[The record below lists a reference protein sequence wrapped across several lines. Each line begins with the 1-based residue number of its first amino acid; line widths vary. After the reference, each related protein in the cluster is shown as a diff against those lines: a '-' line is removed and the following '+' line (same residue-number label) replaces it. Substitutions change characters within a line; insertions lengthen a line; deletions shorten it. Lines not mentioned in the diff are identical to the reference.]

1 MPRMVR
7 HMQISGPTTV
17 GAGTIKTAVRPAP
30 GSLRGPTA
38 ARGPRVAAWW
48 RSWCLPTWEDEGRRG
63 GGCRGSRAS
72 EEGRVKGVQQ
82 DSGALSLHVR
92 ATGSLGAN
100 ALAGDEK
107 WGIYEKPL
115 IMRIWLGPW
124 LNGHRSCWLPTSSSG
139 REPRQLSAQP
149 ARPRR
154 HRPRATVLFPRPA
167 HTHASQR
174 PF

>member
-1 MPRMVR
+1 
-7 HMQISGPTTV
+7 MQRPGPAT
-17 GAGTIKTAVRPAP
+17 RPAP
-30 GSLRGPTA
+30 QSLQCPSPRQGPTMAGGARA
-38 ARGPRVAAWW
+38 AVRW
-48 RSWCLPTWEDEGRRG
+48 RSGRLPACRDEGRGG
-63 GGCRGSRAS
+63 GGCQGSRAS
-72 EEGRVKGVQQ
+72 EEGRARGVHRG
-82 DSGALSLHVR
+82 SGALSLQVR
-92 ATGSLGAN
+92 ATVSLGAN
-100 ALAGDEK
+100 ALDGNEK

-124 LNGHRSCWLPTSSSG
+124 LNCRRSCWLPTSSGG